1 MDGLGSNTARSC
13 GIPSAG
19 RMTPSS
25 APEICRETIVLCW
38 QESPTGFF
46 TISITRRLRSI
57 TSDCLTLHPNMRD
70 NFVICRYYATC
81 LQEIARTQEG
91 LDITSAALKSCRL
104 AAKRAQGEG
113 LELIKREEALLLS
126 QAGRL
131 DESFSALQSIRD
143 VGAPTPR
150 YDRAEYLP
158 RTPERLQRLAEIVDS
173 RDVFVLL
180 QGPSF

>member
-1 MDGLGSNTARSC
+1 LLNSASLPAAPPTATHALEIV
-13 GIPSAG
+13 GIN
-19 RMTPSS
+19 
-25 APEICRETIVLCW
+25 E
-38 QESPTGFF
+38 
-46 TISITRRLRSI
+46 
-57 TSDCLTLHPNMRD
+57 
-70 NFVICRYYATC
+70 
-81 LQEIARTQEG
+81 
-91 LDITSAALKSCRL
+91 AALKSCRL

-143 VGAPTPR
+143 VAARAPR

-158 RTPERLQRLAEIVDS
+158 RTPERLQRLANIVAS

-180 QGPSF
+180 QGPSFATFAARLHECPRGRQSRHRRPPPHGGHADTRL